1 VTLEDPTRYKPKV
14 AVSAGD
20 TFAGVGPQPAT
31 GRGCPSGD
39 TRHPP
44 ITSGRV
50 SRSACDLWKG
60 GGEGGARMFANFH
73 LARSPEAAAFGPLQE
88 LITYQLYQIGPL
100 TR

>member
-50 SRSACDLWKG
+50 SRSAC
-60 GGEGGARMFANFH
+60 
-73 LARSPEAAAFGPLQE
+73 
-88 LITYQLYQIGPL
+88 
-100 TR
+100 